1 MSHTVDLEFSRFIY
15 HGGQPRHKPLK
26 EVLFDLH
33 VFKRGVFGVL
43 KYYLIQPQY
52 GTTVKTFI
60 QYSVIK
66 ENDSNFNGN

>member
-1 MSHTVDLEFSRFIY
+1 MKRFFVY
-15 HGGQPRHKPLK
+15 FELMENYRLK

-52 GTTVKTFI
+52 GTTVKTFM

-66 ENDSNFNGN
+66 ENDFNFNGN